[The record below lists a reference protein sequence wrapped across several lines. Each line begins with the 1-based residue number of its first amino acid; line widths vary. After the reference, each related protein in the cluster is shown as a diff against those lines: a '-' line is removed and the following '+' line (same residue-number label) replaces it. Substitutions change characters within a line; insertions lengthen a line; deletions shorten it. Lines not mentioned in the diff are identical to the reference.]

1 MKNKNISI
9 WFNRYGVDECY
20 GKLKGEWNKELWG
33 KIEKMIDWCEGVK
46 FKEFEEE
53 FKGEGWV
60 MYGWDGVGVF
70 VVDEGYDVDKCKD
83 EYDVILNDGE
93 ICIGVFVV
101 DEGYDVD
108 KCKNEYDVKYDI

>member
-1 MKNKNISI
+1 LNFRVDLNNKKDYINKMKNKNISI

-70 VVDEGYDVDKCKD
+70 VVDEGYDVDKCK
-83 EYDVILNDGE
+83 
-93 ICIGVFVV
+93 
-101 DEGYDVD
+101 
-108 KCKNEYDVKYDI
+108 NEYDVKYDI